1 MSFYLYLQPVSPP
14 NISEFASE
22 LSPTEAPRT
31 VKTVASPTS
40 AAVSAM
46 KLLSCSRVARGKL
59 QMIDGITWDF
69 NDFYGKFDY
78 RPIMITFPVLCIMT
92 SGNQKMDR

>member
-1 MSFYLYLQPVSPP
+1 MLCYVYISKNAVWRSQNRQVSQRITIREGKTCRFISISNQFLLQIIFRS
-14 NISEFASE
+14 SEE

-69 NDFYGKFDY
+69 
-78 RPIMITFPVLCIMT
+78 
-92 SGNQKMDR
+92 